1 MTKFQKCV
9 VSFLFLIPLSWGTAS
24 AALLRDHVEEGYTT
38 LRDNVVETWNDPQH
52 YDLYVP
58 MITWHARYAYD
69 HDKAKS
75 YNENPWG
82 AGFGQSRWDEKGN

>member
-1 MTKFQKCV
+1 MCSEF
-9 VSFLFLIPLSWGTAS
+9 SLFNPAELGDRLGGTVT
-24 AALLRDHVEEGYTT
+24 RHVEEGYTT

-75 YNENPWG
+75 YNENTWG
-82 AGFGQSRWDEKGN
+82 GVRAVSLG